1 MALRDLLSPRVLVH
15 VLLVRPFLQLAF
27 GVHVEGR
34 EHLEGLDRFILVANH
49 NSHLDVLLLFHILP
63 VRHLRRTHPVA
74 AYEYFSRSRALLWLL
89 DRLLEPVWIVRGGG
103 RPPASAPRTAAAEV
117 DALEGMRMRL
127 AEGHSLVIFPEGT
140 RGAAGRM
147 TPFKTGVGRLA
158 ADFPDVPVVPVFLSG
173 PERALPRSSLLL
185 LPVWNLVTVGPPRLF
200 AGNPGD
206 FTAEVEGA
214 VRELADSEA
223 GRRHRRRT
231 RARRIPAVAVL
242 GIDGSGKSTLSRT
255 LARRLSPGGR
265 VCLVTDDI
273 EVFEGGER
281 SDVQVL
287 LAERLRSSL
296 GRRAKTAGSLESY
309 KIPKLAELLLR
320 DHIVE
325 ELRKWYAPDA
335 IVLDGSPLLNITAW
349 TRLYREDA
357 FDESVC
363 LSVLRV
369 LSGHDEVVG
378 PDDPVFQIF
387 PELGA
392 LRRLRLARLVLPD
405 AALFLDVDPA
415 VAMERIR
422 SRGEAQQA
430 HEKEDELERLRGAY
444 RMVCDVV
451 ERELGRPTRTL
462 DGSLAQE
469 EVAEHAL
476 GELGR
481 MGFGERTVGVGSEG
495 DAGRPRG

>member
-1 MALRDLLSPRVLVH
+1 MALLRDLLSPRVLIH
-15 VLLVRPFLQLAF
+15 VLLIRPFLGLAF

-34 EHLEGLDRFILVANH
+34 EHLAGLERFILVANH
-49 NSHLDVLLLFHILP
+49 NSHLDVLLLFHVLP

-103 RPPASAPRTAAAEV
+103 RRPPPASRTATAEA
-117 DALEGMRMRL
+117 DPLEDMRTRL
-127 AEGHSLVIFPEGT
+127 AEGHSIVIFPEGT

-185 LPVWNLVTVGPPRLF
+185 LPVWNQVIVGPPRFF
-200 AGNPGD
+200 AGTPGA
-206 FTAEVEGA
+206 FAAEVEGA

-231 RARRIPAVAVL
+231 RARSIPAVAVL

-255 LARRLSPGGR
+255 LARRLSAGR
-265 VCLVTDDI
+265 RACLVTDDV
-273 EVFEGGER
+273 EVFEDGER
-281 SDVQVL
+281 SEVRLL
-287 LAERLRSSL
+287 LAEKLRSSL

-309 KIPKLAELLLR
+309 KIPKLGELLLR
-320 DHIVE
+320 DHVVE
-325 ELRKWYAPDA
+325 ELRKWYAPDV

-349 TRLYREDA
+349 TRLYREEA
-357 FDESVC
+357 FDEEVC

-369 LSGHDEVVG
+369 LSGSDEDVAA
-378 PDDPVFQIF
+378 DDPVFRIF

-392 LRRLRLARLVLPD
+392 LRRLRVARMVLPD
-405 AALFLDVDPA
+405 ATLFLDVDPA
-415 VAMERIR
+415 VAVERIR
-422 SRGEAQQA
+422 CRGEVRQA
-430 HEKEDELERLRGAY
+430 HETEDRLERLRGGY
-444 RMVCDVV
+444 RMVCEVV
-451 ERELGRPTRTL
+451 ERELGRPARTL
-462 DGSLAQE
+462 DGSLDRE
-469 EVAEHAL
+469 EVAERAVE
-476 GELGR
+476 ELGR
-481 MGFGERTVGVGSEG
+481 MGLGGKPGGDGAEG
-495 DAGRPRG
+495 DVG